1 MAVHVC
7 VLAQAGPVGPAVVG
21 ITLNAEA
28 KQLSVASNVGAVIDV
43 GLHAPAGS
51 ALVTTAITGI
61 TTSSTHV

>member
-43 GLHAPAGS
+43 GLHAPRR
-51 ALVTTAITGI
+51 I
-61 TTSSTHV
+61 